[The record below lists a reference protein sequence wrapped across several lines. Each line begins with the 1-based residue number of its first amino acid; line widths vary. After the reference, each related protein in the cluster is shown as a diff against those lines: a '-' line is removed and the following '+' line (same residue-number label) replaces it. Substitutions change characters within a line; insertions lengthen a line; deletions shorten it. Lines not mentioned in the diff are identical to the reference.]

1 MSDLKNDKNEFQ
13 IHSRKSSFN
22 ENLYKSESTNIRSSF
37 DLTNGKSKYSLSR
50 PSFIS
55 LKSRFNGKENIRT
68 DVYGNKI
75 TKGTKKHKVTFIDE
89 ISRERIA
96 EIVIVHTEFP
106 VIYKE
111 SKVDEECQCS
121 VCNIF

>member
-13 IHSRKSSFN
+13 IHSRKSSIN

-68 DVYGNKI
+68 DVYG
-75 TKGTKKHKVTFIDE
+75 
-89 ISRERIA
+89 ERIA

-111 SKVDEECQCS
+111 SNVDEECQCS